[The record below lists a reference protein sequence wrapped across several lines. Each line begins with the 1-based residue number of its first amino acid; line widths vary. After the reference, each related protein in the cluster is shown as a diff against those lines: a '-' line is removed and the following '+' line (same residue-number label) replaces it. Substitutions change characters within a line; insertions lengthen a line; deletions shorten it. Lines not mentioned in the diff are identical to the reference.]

1 MIDSKLARGVS
12 IGAKAALVTGCGH
25 LPIIGPAFE
34 DMAEKRAGMPGDWTV
49 TPMTGDTSQII
60 SDYSVFGDA
69 QLLALIQ
76 EAMENNRS
84 LRAAQES
91 VRISEAAL
99 KQTRAGLWPSLR
111 AALGVDATDGG
122 PTDANLEDE
131 SYSFSVTGGYSFDI
145 MGDLSASIKSSTAG
159 LRSTEVTYEL
169 ARRNLAASVARL
181 YFAVIEQS
189 QQLELDRQT
198 ITRQRDTFRITE
210 TRFEAGSVAR
220 DDLVL
225 GEASLAS
232 AEDAILQSE
241 ASYRAAIRSLEIALG
256 RFPQNQLQV
265 TGSLPAPPPAP
276 AMGVPEMTIRSR
288 PDVVA
293 AELNL
298 IQSFA
303 SERIAKLSRWPQLN
317 ADFGAALL
325 NTALNDDT
333 GELFDFDNIAFN
345 VGASLAQTIFDGGAT
360 SGRIESAEAQ
370 KRRALEQYGQTIIEA
385 YGNIVG
391 AIDQFNTLESRARAA
406 AASAEANREVL
417 RLAELRYNEG
427 SQNLLDLI
435 QVRERSDNAESAL
448 LSNQRARLEQ
458 WIALHSALGGNPLQ
472 ASQLPTEE
480 NTARELLP

>member
-12 IGAKAALVTGCGH
+12 IGAMAALVTGCGH
-25 LPIIGPAFE
+25 LPIIEPAFE

-49 TPMTGDTSQII
+49 KPMTGDTSQLIA
-60 SDYSVFGDA
+60 DYSVFGDP

-76 EAMENNRS
+76 EALENNRS

-111 AALGVDATDGG
+111 AALGVGATDGG
-122 PTDANLEDE
+122 PFDTDLDNET
-131 SYSFSVTGGYSFDI
+131 YSFSVTGGYSFDI
-145 MGDLSASIKSSTAG
+145 MGDVSASIKSSIAG

-189 QQLELDRQT
+189 QQLELDRQSL
-198 ITRQRDTFRITE
+198 TRQRDTFRITN

-232 AEDAILQSE
+232 AEDSILQSE

-265 TGSLPAPPPAP
+265 TGSLPAAP
-276 AMGVPEMTIRSR
+276 AAPSMGVPELTIRSR

-298 IQSFA
+298 IQAFA
-303 SERIAKLSRWPQLN
+303 SERIAKLSRWPRLD
-317 ADFGAALL
+317 ADLGLVLA
-325 NTALNDDT
+325 NSNQPDTDD
-333 GELFDFDNIAFN
+333 LFDFDNLAFN
-345 VGASLAQTIFDGGAT
+345 VGVSLAQTIFDGGAT
-360 SGRIESAEAQ
+360 TGRIQSAEAQ

-406 AASAEANREVL
+406 NASAQANREVL

-435 QVRERSDNAESAL
+435 QVRERSDAAESAL

-458 WIALHSALGGNPLQ
+458 WIALHTALGGDPLT
-472 ASQLPTEE
+472 ASALPTEE
-480 NTARELLP
+480 DTARELLP